1 MSDTLFFAF
10 MGIGFFAWLLV
21 HGAHQR
27 IDKLTKRI
35 EELEKSQV
43 IPDGTEKDFRDLLDF
58 ACTTTAKPVSP
69 REPKDKPE
77 TSSAPKA
84 E

>member
-1 MSDTLFFAF
+1 MAKWAEEKKDR
-10 MGIGFFAWLLV
+10 LL
-21 HGAHQR
+21 GYLR
-27 IDKLTKRI
+27 DELMR

>member
-1 MSDTLFFAF
+1 MEYLGCMAK
-10 MGIGFFAWLLV
+10 
-21 HGAHQR
+21 Q
-27 IDKLTKRI
+27 
-35 EELEKSQV
+35 EEKA

>member
-1 MSDTLFFAF
+1 MAKWTEEKKDR
-10 MGIGFFAWLLV
+10 LL
-21 HGAHQR
+21 GYLR
-27 IDKLTKRI
+27 DDLMR
-35 EELEKSQV
+35 EEQERSQV

-58 ACTTTAKPVSP
+58 ACTTTVAPVSP
-69 REPKDKPE
+69 RAPKDKPE

>member
-1 MSDTLFFAF
+1 MAKWAEEKKDR
-10 MGIGFFAWLLV
+10 LL
-21 HGAHQR
+21 GYLR
-27 IDKLTKRI
+27 DELMR
-35 EELEKSQV
+35 EEQDKSQV

-58 ACTTTAKPVSP
+58 ACTNPAAPVSP
-69 REPKDKPE
+69 RAPKGKPE